1 MFPVLDTE
9 TVSEAQEASDGAVAA
24 VAAVVLTQQARA
36 LLGRVRAER
45 PGQLSLVIGNG
56 CCDATAPY
64 LFADYLPGPNE
75 QLVGE
80 IEDVPVFLDESLKRS
95 FAGTEIVVDARDDP
109 QPDSFSCEAELGYRF
124 VLQRL
129 PAA

>member
-1 MFPVLDTE
+1 MDG
-9 TVSEAQEASDGAVAA
+9 AQEAGVGAVAAVAA
-24 VAAVVLTQQARA
+24 VAAVVLTDEARA
-36 LLGRVRAER
+36 VLDRMRAER
-45 PGQLSLVIGNG
+45 PGHLSLVIGNG

-75 QLVGE
+75 HRVGTV
-80 IEDVPVFLDESLKRS
+80 EDVPVFLDESLARS
-95 FAGTEIVVDARDDP
+95 FGGTEIVVDIRDDP

-129 PAA
+129 PAS